1 MGRLR
6 AGAAQVVITPP
17 VGVWMAG
24 FAARPSASQGIHDD
38 LMAKAL
44 VLDDGAQRVALVT
57 ADLLGLDFDLLTRLK
72 EHIQRQTGIAPE
84 GVLFNAS
91 HTHGGPMTN
100 TLRGMGERD
109 EAYCDLL
116 LRHIV
121 GAVKM
126 AVDRLQDA
134 RIGFGSAPC
143 CIGFNRRERIR
154 RDVVL
159 GLVKR
164 GPTDTRVDVMRVDA
178 LDGQPL
184 AVVFRHATH
193 PVVLGADNVLITA
206 DWCGYA
212 ARTLPHFLITQPP
225 NHPATQ
231 PVCLFVQ
238 GCCGDINPIQRGSFE
253 AAAWLGRIV
262 AAASAQAWYPIETR
276 EEVTLKTSLRIL
288 PLPLQDPPSVE
299 EAEKQ
304 LEAYQQRAADAPK
317 TQTNPGMVRTYQD
330 LVGWAEKI
338 LEFAKEGIKPRTQDF
353 VVQTLT
359 IDDTAIVGLSGE
371 PFIELAWDIERR
383 SPCARTWVL
392 GYTNGCIGY
401 VPTARAYEEG
411 GYEVVDAVRY
421 YGDLMIRPES
431 AQRIGDAAVEMMR
444 ET

>member
-6 AGAAQVVITPP
+6 AGAAEVVITPP
-17 VGVWMAG
+17 VGVWMTG
-24 FAARPSASQGIHDD
+24 FAARPSEAQGIHDD

-44 VLDDGAQRVALVT
+44 VLDDGAKRVALVT

-72 EHIQRQTGIAPE
+72 QLIQRKAGIAPE
-84 GVLFNAS
+84 DVLFNAS

-116 LRHIV
+116 LRHIL
-121 GAVKM
+121 GAVTM

-143 CIGFNRRERIR
+143 QIGFNRRERIR

-159 GLVKR
+159 GMVKR
-164 GPTDTRVDVMRVDA
+164 GPTDTRVDVMRVDTS
-178 LDGQPL
+178 DGQPL
-184 AVVFRHATH
+184 SVVFRHATH
-193 PVVLGADNVLITA
+193 PVVLGAENVLLTA
-206 DWCGYA
+206 DWCGDA
-212 ARTLPHFLITQPP
+212 ARALRNFLPSQPL
-225 NHPATQ
+225 
-231 PVCLFVQ
+231 CLFTQ
-238 GCCGDINPIQRGSFE
+238 GCCGDINPVQRGTFE
-253 AAAWLGRIV
+253 VAERLGRIV
-262 AAASAQAWYPIETR
+262 AAAAAQAWHQIETQQD
-276 EEVTLKTSLRIL
+276 VTLNTALRVL

-304 LEAYQQRAADAPK
+304 LEAYRQRAADAPK
-317 TQTNPGMVRTYQD
+317 TQTNPGLVRTYQD

-338 LEFAKEGIKPRTQDF
+338 LEFAREGIKPRTQDF

-359 IDDTAIVGLSGE
+359 INDTALVGLSGE
-371 PFIELAWDIERR
+371 PFIELAFDIEHR
-383 SPCARTWVL
+383 SPFPRTWVL

-411 GYEVVDAVRY
+411 GYEVVEAVRY

-431 AQRIGDAAVEMMR
+431 AQRICDAAVEMIA
-444 ET
+444 

>member
-6 AGAAQVVITPP
+6 AGAAEVVITPP
-17 VGVWMAG
+17 VGVWMTG
-24 FAARPSASQGIHDD
+24 FAARPSESQGIHDD

-44 VLDDGAQRVALVT
+44 VLDDGTKRVALVT

-72 EHIQRQTGIAPE
+72 QLIQRRIGIPPE
-84 GVLFNAS
+84 DVLFNAS

-100 TLRGMGERD
+100 TLRGMGQRD
-109 EAYCDLL
+109 NFWCEILL
-116 LRHIV
+116 QQIV

-134 RIGFGSAPC
+134 CIGFGSALC
-143 CIGFNRRERIR
+143 CIGFNRREAVR
-154 RDVVL
+154 RDVTLRIV
-159 GLVKR
+159 VY
-164 GPTDTRVDVMRVDA
+164 GPTDIRVDVVRIDTS
-178 LDGQPL
+178 DGQPL

-193 PVVLGADNVLITA
+193 PVVLGAENVLITA

-212 ARTLPHFLITQPP
+212 ARTLP
-225 NHPATQ
+225 NHLTTQ

-238 GCCGDINPIQRGSFE
+238 GCCGDINPIQRGTFE
-253 AAAWLGRIV
+253 AAERLGRIV
-262 AAASAQAWYPIETR
+262 AAATAQAWHQIETK
-276 EEVTLKTSLRIL
+276 EEVTLKTALRVL

-299 EAEKQ
+299 EAERQ
-304 LEAYQQRAADAPK
+304 LEAYRQRAEDAPK

-338 LEFAKEGIKPRTQDF
+338 LEFAKEGIKPRTQNF

-359 IDDTAIVGLSGE
+359 IDDTALVGLSGE
-371 PFIELAWDIERR
+371 PFIELAFDIEHR
-383 SPCARTWVL
+383 SPFPRTFVL

-431 AQRIGDAAVEMMR
+431 AQRICNAAVEMIA
-444 ET
+444 